1 MSVYFNHCALVND
14 DVLGFGTVKWHGI
27 SVEVFGNTK
36 TYLGENTQT
45 TIEGDIYSMFELNDI
60 LAVKYIHG

>member
-1 MSVYFNHCALVND
+1 MSVYLNQCALVND

-36 TYLGENTQT
+36 TYLGENTQQFKG
-45 TIEGDIYSMFELNDI
+45 IFIACLNLMI
-60 LAVKYIHG
+60 F